1 MWACGGAGSC
11 CRWTD
16 TDGSKE
22 RCEWN
27 QNSGLTH
34 TCTHMHTHMF
44 TWSEEGL
51 ETEQTLNRAVRLDA
65 ALCPDSPAAVPV
77 HVSSV
82 PVCRGRWVTPDVV
95 VCPGCSDSSLS
106 CWMGPRLS
114 ISSQALSTVS
124 VWLGLLWASFFFY
137 IIQSSN
143 TEGLCHLCKPAS
155 HTSLRTSVCLCC
167 QSTSRRRFN
176 TTLVVRLQCTHRSR
190 LWGSAWAT
198 VKRIGVRP
206 RVTARWRQ
214 PWLPCWYRDIIG
226 VLSPSRD
233 P

>member
-27 QNSGLTH
+27 QNLGLTH

-44 TWSEEGL
+44 TWREEA
-51 ETEQTLNRAVRLDA
+51 E
-65 ALCPDSPAAVPV
+65 
-77 HVSSV
+77 
-82 PVCRGRWVTPDVV
+82 
-95 VCPGCSDSSLS
+95 PGCRAGR
-106 CWMGPRLS
+106 GPLPGLARCSARPRVLGARVPGPVS
-114 ISSQALSTVS
+114 HPRRGCLPWLQWLIALLLDGTQTVDLFS
-124 VWLGLLWASFFFY
+124 GLKYGICLTWAFVSFFFFY

-155 HTSLRTSVCLCC
+155 HTSLRTSVSLCC

-226 VLSPSRD
+226 VLSASRD